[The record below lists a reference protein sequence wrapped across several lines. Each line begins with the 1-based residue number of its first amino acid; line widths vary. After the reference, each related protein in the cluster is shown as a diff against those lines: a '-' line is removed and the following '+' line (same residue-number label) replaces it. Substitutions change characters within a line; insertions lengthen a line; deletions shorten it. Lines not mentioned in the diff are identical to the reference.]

1 MRRWGA
7 VMLLCTA
14 RRAVALL
21 KPLRRPPTRHC
32 SLPGASDYHIPVLGN
47 ECIEW
52 LARDDG
58 VFVDCTL
65 GGGGHSSLLLEKV
78 GARAKVI
85 GLDRDKDAIQTAS
98 ARIRDARFSTIEG
111 VFDEGLQRAFE
122 AHGKFAGVLMDL
134 GVSSHQIDDAERGF
148 STRFDGPLDMRMGA
162 SGKTALD
169 LLNDL
174 DAKSLARLLRQ
185 NADEPHASRIAK
197 AVKSASSLVTTSDL
211 ASIVSESIPKTSPP
225 HLDAK
230 RRSKAVARVFQAL
243 RIEVND
249 ELGAL
254 DRALELLPTVMEEGG
269 RVVVLAYHS
278 LEDRRVKRFFRDGK
292 FRGDAAR
299 DAYGNRLTPFR
310 PLTRKAETASDE
322 EVAANPRARSA
333 RLRVAERTDWS
344 PS

>member
-1 MRRWGA
+1 M
-7 VMLLCTA
+7 LCTA
-14 RRAVALL
+14 ASRLRRALSLIA
-21 KPLRRPPTRHC
+21 PRRPR
-32 SLPGASDYHIPVLGN
+32 SSALRALPGASDYHVPVLGK
-47 ECIEW
+47 ECIDW

-85 GLDRDKDAIQTAS
+85 GLDRDRDAIDAAS

-111 VFDEGLQRAFE
+111 VFDEGLQKAFE
-122 AHGKFAGVLMDL
+122 AHGKFTGVLMDL

-148 STRFDGPLDMRMGA
+148 STRFDGPLDMRMGTT
-162 SGKTALD
+162 GRTALD
-169 LLNDL
+169 LINEM
-174 DAKSLARLLRQ
+174 DAKGLARLLRQ

-197 AVKSASSLVTTSDL
+197 AVKGASLATTGDL
-211 ASIVSESIPKTSPP
+211 ASVVSESIPKTSPP

-254 DRALELLPTVMEEGG
+254 DRALELLPSVVAEGG

-310 PLTRKAETASDE
+310 PLTRKAEAASDDE
-322 EVAANPRARSA
+322 IKANPRARSA

>member
-1 MRRWGA
+1 M
-7 VMLLCTA
+7 LCTA

-21 KPLRRPPTRHC
+21 APRRRQPTRHC
-32 SLPGASDYHIPVLGN
+32 SLPGASDYHVPVLGK
-47 ECIEW
+47 ECIDW

-85 GLDRDKDAIQTAS
+85 GLDRDRDAIDAAS

-122 AHGKFAGVLMDL
+122 AHGKFTGVLMDL

-148 STRFDGPLDMRMGA
+148 STRFDGPLDMRMGTT
-162 SGKTALD
+162 GRTALD
-169 LLNDL
+169 LINDL
-174 DAKSLARLLRQ
+174 DVKGLARLLRQ

-197 AVKSASSLVTTSDL
+197 AVKSAELMTTSDL

-254 DRALELLPTVMEEGG
+254 DRALELLPSVVAEGG

-310 PLTRKAETASDE
+310 PLTRKAEAASDE

-333 RLRVAERTDWS
+333 RLRVAERTAWS

>member
-1 MRRWGA
+1 M
-7 VMLLCTA
+7 LCTA
-14 RRAVALL
+14 ASRLRRAVSLIA
-21 KPLRRPPTRHC
+21 PRRPR
-32 SLPGASDYHIPVLGN
+32 SSALRALPGASEYHVPVLGN

-78 GARAKVI
+78 GANAKVV
-85 GLDRDKDAIQTAS
+85 GLDRDKDAIEAAS

-111 VFDEGLQRAFE
+111 VFDQGLQRAFE
-122 AHGKFAGVLMDL
+122 EHGKFTGVLMDL

-148 STRFDGPLDMRMGA
+148 STRFDGPLDMRMGTT
-162 SGKTALD
+162 GRTALD
-169 LLNDL
+169 LINDL
-174 DAKSLARLLRQ
+174 DAKGLARLLRQ

-197 AVKSASSLVTTSDL
+197 AVKSASLTTTGDL
-211 ASIVSESIPKTSPP
+211 ASVVSESIPKTSPP

-254 DRALELLPTVMEEGG
+254 DRALELLPSVMEEGG

-299 DAYGNRLTPFR
+299 DAYGNRLTPFK
-310 PLTRKAETASDE
+310 PLTRKAETASDD

-344 PS
+344 PPE